1 MYIKSCHPI
10 ALAKIVVGIAHQ
22 MSMTTIIK
30 IPLAVGDTVA
40 FLTCD
45 GPVPDLVRHIYYC
58 IIIMNIIYSTLLEK
72 EAAMSAQK
80 SGSGLFYGYVIVTST
95 VVIFAAAF
103 GVHYSFGLFF
113 KPMASEFG
121 WSRSMMSGAFSLSWL
136 LHGIA
141 AIFLGRWTDRYGPR
155 IVLVFSAI
163 LLSSGYL
170 LTTWINSP
178 WQFYAT
184 YGVLVGIGTGG
195 VYVPLVSTIARWFVV
210 HRTRMTGIA
219 VAGVGMGTFVVPLI
233 ANRLISAFGWRTT
246 YEVLGIAVLIIVI
259 IFSLV
264 LKRDPTLSGQHPDG
278 ARTVSSSS
286 GGVDGVGLS
295 LYEALR
301 SLKFWNICAQFFCFG
316 YFTYSVLVH
325 IAPYST
331 DQGLSTV
338 TAAYFVSVIGM
349 ASIIGK
355 LLLGRL
361 GDSIGNRNIY
371 LLCFIMVMVAMGS
384 TLLLPAHLAGY
395 PFVVTIGLAYGGC
408 SASHSPFDRN
418 PLRPEGPWANHRC
431 GQQRIHHR
439 RHRRPAHHG
448 LTLRYHR
455 WIPALFSSDS
465 HRCGRRFAAV
475 TFP

>member
-1 MYIKSCHPI
+1 
-10 ALAKIVVGIAHQ
+10 
-22 MSMTTIIK
+22 
-30 IPLAVGDTVA
+30 
-40 FLTCD
+40 
-45 GPVPDLVRHIYYC
+45 
-58 IIIMNIIYSTLLEK
+58 
-72 EAAMSAQK
+72 MSAQK
-80 SGSGLFYGYVIVTST
+80 SGSGLFYGYVIVSST

-155 IVLVFSAI
+155 VVLVFSAI

-195 VYVPLVSTIARWFVV
+195 IYVPLVSTIARWFVV

-219 VAGVGMGTFVVPLI
+219 VAGVGMGTFLVPLI
-233 ANRLISAFGWRTT
+233 ANRLISAFGWRST
-246 YEVLGIAVLIIVI
+246 YEILGIAVFAIVF

-278 ARTVSSSS
+278 ARTVAASSA
-286 GGVDGVGLS
+286 GVDGVGLS
-295 LYEALR
+295 LQEALR

-331 DQGLSTV
+331 DQGLSTA

-371 LLCFIMVMVAMGS
+371 LLCFVMVMVAMAS
-384 TLLLPAHLAGY
+384 TLLLPTHWVGY
-395 PFVVTIGLAYGGC
+395 PFVITVGLAYGGC
-408 SASHSPFDRN
+408 SASHSPLIATHFGLRAHGQIIGAANNGYTIGATVGPLITGLLFDITGGYR
-418 PLRPEGPWANHRC
+418 LSFLLVAIAAGV
-431 GQQRIHHR
+431 
-439 RHRRPAHHG
+439 G
-448 LTLRYHR
+448 LLLS
-455 WIPALFSSDS
+455 LFLKPTPQIMP
-465 HRCGRRFAAV
+465 CELKTIFQIFASAFEC
-475 TFP
+475 TG